1 MAKGKSALKLEQHH
15 NSKLNQ
21 SIADK
26 IAEGVFQ
33 NQSLAEISESTGLQ
47 ERAAFKYIKG
57 VKVDIDYPET
67 REEWNEAVLTYLG
80 IAIYKATKRLA
91 DTGMEEIAPSQIPV
105 AFAICTD
112 KKLLMEGTPTNITA
126 NMSISVNH
134 RELLNELRS
143 KGSSTNT
150 SASDSD
156 AVDV

>member
-1 MAKGKSALKLEQHH
+1 MGRPKKSALKLEQHF

-26 IAEGVFQ
+26 ITEGVFQ
-33 NQSLAEISESTGLQ
+33 NKSLAEIAGDTGLQ
-47 ERAAFKYIKG
+47 ENTAYKYIKG

-80 IAIYKATKRLA
+80 IAIFKATKRLA

-126 NMSISVNH
+126 SMNISVSH
-134 RELLNELRS
+134 KDLLNELKP
-143 KGSSTNT
+143 KGN
-150 SASDSD
+150 DI
-156 AVDV
+156 DV